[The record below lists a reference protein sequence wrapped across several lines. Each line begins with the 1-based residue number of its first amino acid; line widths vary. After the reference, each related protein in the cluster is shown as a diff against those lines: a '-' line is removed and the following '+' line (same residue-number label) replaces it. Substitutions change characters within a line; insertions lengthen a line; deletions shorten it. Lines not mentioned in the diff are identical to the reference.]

1 MRISPSFPVLLARG
15 VQAFSSAAVTG
26 ITSLLLATRKGRPE
40 PLMLNFAVGVGLST
54 LTAALVAIIFHKS
67 LHPWIRITVDGV
79 VLSLNLA
86 VGFVSLPN
94 SFGRFLRL

>member
-15 VQAFSSAAVTG
+15 LQALSSAAVTG

-40 PLMLNFAVGVGLST
+40 PLMLSFAVGVGLST
-54 LTAALVAIIFHKS
+54 LTAALVAIIFRKS
-67 LHPWIRITVDGV
+67 LHPWIRTTVDGG